1 MELSSEARNL
11 NWLVQNFAE
20 RVPGVNEAVVVSSDG
35 LPIATS
41 SGLDRD
47 AADRFAAVSSGLI
60 GLAYGAAG
68 RFGGGAVNEVI
79 IEMEN
84 AFLFVTGIS
93 DGSCLACVAIGRV
106 RRRPGRLRDGRP
118 GREGRHRPHARAP
131 GRAAG
136 TPSAMTMADDE
147 LDDGGPALRV
157 RSYVITQGRTRSSV
171 DLPAR
176 DPRQGHPPRGVR
188 HTPAGARAQA
198 DHLALQHPDLDR
210 RDLGPP
216 PAPPRC
222 RPRPRGRHG
231 RTGSAHQLQ
240 AATRQDGRTRPDLK
254 LLERVLDGLQ
264 AL

>member
-93 DGSCLACVAIGRV
+93 DGLPRLRVLGGV
-106 RRRPGRLRDGRP
+106 RRRTRRLRDGRP
-118 GREGRHRPHARAP
+118 RREGRCCLTPGS
-131 GRAAG
+131 GRAA
-136 TPSAMTMADDE
+136 E
-147 LDDGGPALRV
+147 LPL
-157 RSYVITQGRTRSSV
+157 
-171 DLPAR
+171 
-176 DPRQGHPPRGVR
+176 
-188 HTPAGARAQA
+188 
-198 DHLALQHPDLDR
+198 
-210 RDLGPP
+210 
-216 PAPPRC
+216 
-222 RPRPRGRHG
+222 
-231 RTGSAHQLQ
+231 
-240 AATRQDGRTRPDLK
+240 
-254 LLERVLDGLQ
+254 
-264 AL
+264 